1 MKQFIYILL
10 VLIFVSCSSR
20 ETKNNYEYNSTT
32 ENVEDYYRNSSST
45 NKYLTITT
53 QKLHDYSDL
62 LKLEKQHPELKADI
76 IEQLQSLS
84 KTKIVTIDPKY
95 TIENIQQ
102 VGETETLSDSVQKIK
117 LKYSLIS
124 RTEIKEDSITTYI
137 KTTTILLDG
146 RNNIANKVTF
156 SKN

>member
-20 ETKNNYEYNSTT
+20 EAKNNYEYNSAT
-32 ENVEDYYRNSSST
+32 ENKEDYYGNSSSK
-45 NKYLTITT
+45 NKYITIAT
-53 QKLHDYSDL
+53 QKLHDYNDL
-62 LKLEKQHPELKADI
+62 LKLEKQHPELKTDI
-76 IEQLQSLS
+76 TEQLQSLS
-84 KTKIVTIDPKY
+84 ETKIVTIDTKY

-124 RTEIKEDSITTYI
+124 KTETKEDSITAFI

-146 RNNIANKVTF
+146 RNNTANKITF